1 MSAILADV
9 PVPSR
14 PASRSAHDGRQ
25 LSREPVF
32 GITAVQVLLFLL
44 MLWKLPSYETYGSA
58 QGNSLRILFLGFM
71 GLTAYYMVQGS
82 AVDALSMFM
91 AVNLF
96 EPAIQIEG
104 WLPNKFMLA
113 YIGAC
118 TLILAFKHRPV
129 RMGPEVILCFLVSA
143 LMLLNVLMSSGEEQ
157 LLINWAFYLMAGGV
171 FCAFCKGLSLTPR
184 HIRGLARVGGG
195 SVALMVILSLA
206 ASYANDRLSLS
217 DNVFV
222 QSSFRLG
229 YVNLESY
236 NTFAAF
242 AAIGLLLW
250 IIYLLYGGW
259 FWLGAPGFIL
269 CGAAVIMSKT
279 LTVLM
284 ALGAVAPLFILH
296 ATAGRRLWRGV
307 GLAGWLV
314 AVLMGFYA
322 VESDLDPLSIQ
333 GRDTDTGSGRL
344 VVWER
349 GIERLATQPMG
360 IGWAEYVASEPI
372 KQRYVDLRGEEYE
385 PIISPHN
392 IILTAFIFSGL
403 VGGALFVTLLGLWA
417 RRILGSL
424 KRFGPGGNLACVA
437 VVTLV
442 SHMSMDFWYFT
453 FFLGVMWLYFGSAWQ
468 PSQASPSEG

>member
-1 MSAILADV
+1 MSAILADA

-14 PASRSAHDGRQ
+14 PASRLAHDGRR

-32 GITAVQVLLFLL
+32 VITAVQVLLFLL

-118 TLILAFKHRPV
+118 TLILASKHRPV
-129 RMGPEVILCFLVSA
+129 RMGPEAILCFLVSA

-157 LLINWAFYLMAGGV
+157 LLINWAFYLMVGGV

-206 ASYANDRLSLS
+206 ASYANNRLDFSV
-217 DNVFV
+217 NVFV

-229 YVNLESY
+229 YINLESY
-236 NTFAAF
+236 NTFSVLAAL
-242 AAIGLLLW
+242 GLLLW
-250 IIYLLYGGW
+250 IISALRRMVLAGRSRTHSMRRGRDNVENPHCPPGSW
-259 FWLGAPGFIL
+259 RCRPAFHPARHRWPTLVARRGACRLAGCRPDGFLRCGVRSGSPLDTGQGHGLRQRSPHSLGARYRTTSNATHGDRL
-269 CGAAVIMSKT
+269 GRVCG
-279 LTVLM
+279 
-284 ALGAVAPLFILH
+284 
-296 ATAGRRLWRGV
+296 
-307 GLAGWLV
+307 
-314 AVLMGFYA
+314 
-322 VESDLDPLSIQ
+322 
-333 GRDTDTGSGRL
+333 
-344 VVWER
+344 
-349 GIERLATQPMG
+349 
-360 IGWAEYVASEPI
+360 
-372 KQRYVDLRGEEYE
+372 
-385 PIISPHN
+385 
-392 IILTAFIFSGL
+392 
-403 VGGALFVTLLGLWA
+403 
-417 RRILGSL
+417 
-424 KRFGPGGNLACVA
+424 
-437 VVTLV
+437 
-442 SHMSMDFWYFT
+442 
-453 FFLGVMWLYFGSAWQ
+453 
-468 PSQASPSEG
+468 